1 MGNWGRQIKVRREQM
16 QRPVGITVLSILAI
30 ISGALAILGGLLG
43 ILGYTTQLLSAVSPW
58 SATKLSGGQIIMAS
72 VIVLALGALD
82 IVWGIGSLRLRP
94 WAWILGVV
102 LSGLNIIDGV
112 YGFATRGGAGY
123 IVGIVLEA
131 IILAYLF
138 SGNVR
143 QAFGR

>member
-1 MGNWGRQIKVRREQM
+1 M

-30 ISGALAILGGLLG
+30 ISGALVVLGGLLG

-72 VIVLALGALD
+72 VIVL
-82 IVWGIGSLRLRP
+82 
-94 WAWILGVV
+94 
-102 LSGLNIIDGV
+102 
-112 YGFATRGGAGY
+112 
-123 IVGIVLEA
+123 EA